1 MQKPLKR
8 IPWREGN
15 QLTLLR
21 NGEAFFPA
29 LCAAIDEARHSIHL
43 ETYIFAWD
51 ETGKKILEHLARA
64 CARGVKVRL
73 VVDGFGCQYTVGHL
87 REICARMGAQ
97 LRVYRP
103 EPTGLMR
110 LLGLRPGRL
119 RRMHRKTA
127 VIDRRVAFIGGINII
142 DDYETLPIDT
152 GQPAPRFDFALRLRG
167 PVVRDIILIQGALWL
182 RMSWR
187 RRRNWR
193 ALYGRVRQFARRL
206 NERLRR
212 PSRAPAAGPSRA
224 MLLLRD
230 NVLHRQTIE
239 NAYLQLLAQAQHR
252 IIIANAYFFPGRR
265 LRKALTDAAHRGVRI
280 DLLLQG
286 QPEYPMQYRA
296 GRYTY
301 QDFLDRGMILHEYM
315 ASFLHAKV
323 AVIDDKVMIGSSNLD
338 PFSLLLAREANILSD
353 DADLAR
359 ALCEDLRHAIDHES
373 QRIRSEALRKR
384 GRLQRLV
391 DALAYAALR
400 AGVLLTGQATRY

>member
-1 MQKPLKR
+1 MKKPLKR

-73 VVDGFGCQYTVGHL
+73 VVDGFGCQDTVGHL

-127 VIDRRVAFIGGINII
+127 VIDRHVAFIGGINII

-152 GQPAPRFDFALRLRG
+152 GQPAPDSISPCAC
-167 PVVRDIILIQGALWL
+167 A
-182 RMSWR
+182 
-187 RRRNWR
+187 
-193 ALYGRVRQFARRL
+193 AR
-206 NERLRR
+206 
-212 PSRAPAAGPSRA
+212 
-224 MLLLRD
+224 
-230 NVLHRQTIE
+230 
-239 NAYLQLLAQAQHR
+239 
-252 IIIANAYFFPGRR
+252 
-265 LRKALTDAAHRGVRI
+265 
-280 DLLLQG
+280 
-286 QPEYPMQYRA
+286 
-296 GRYTY
+296 
-301 QDFLDRGMILHEYM
+301 
-315 ASFLHAKV
+315 
-323 AVIDDKVMIGSSNLD
+323 SS
-338 PFSLLLAREANILSD
+338 
-353 DADLAR
+353 
-359 ALCEDLRHAIDHES
+359 
-373 QRIRSEALRKR
+373 
-384 GRLQRLV
+384 
-391 DALAYAALR
+391 
-400 AGVLLTGQATRY
+400 ATSS